1 MDSRTIEAGA
11 DAGHG
16 ISFGEAFRVWLRV
29 ACLSFGGP
37 AGQIAVMHR
46 ILVEE
51 KNWISEGRFLHA
63 LNYCMLL
70 PGPEAQQLATYVG
83 WLMHRT
89 AGGLMAGGLFIL
101 PGIIAIMGLSYV
113 YAAFG
118 NVSFV
123 EALFFGLKAA
133 VLAIVVE
140 AVVRVG
146 KRALKNLIMIA
157 LAAIA
162 FVAIFFFAVPFP
174 VIIIAAGL
182 VGYAGARAGRPEFAP
197 AGHGHGGSTAAIDS
211 MLGEAVPEHVR
222 PNTARAIRVGA
233 LWLALWLIPVVALL
247 LALGQANVFS
257 QIALFFSKMALVTFG
272 GAYAVLAYVAQQAV
286 EHYHWLKPHEMLDG
300 LGMAETTPGPLIMV
314 LQFVG
319 FMAAYR
325 DASGLSPML
334 AATLGGLL
342 ATWVTFTPCFLW
354 IFVGAPYVERL
365 RGNKG
370 LAGALSA
377 ITAAVVGVILNLSIW
392 FALHTL
398 FRETVPVH
406 TFPLN
411 FDMPVLT
418 SVDIPALLLSI
429 AAATAIFRFKLGML
443 TVLAGSCAAGL
454 VLRLV
459 GMI

>member
-1 MDSRTIEAGA
+1 MDATTHEKA

-16 ISFGEAFRVWLRV
+16 VGLAEAFRVWLRV
-29 ACLSFGGP
+29 ASLSFGGP

-46 ILVEE
+46 ILVDE
-51 KNWISEGRFLHA
+51 KHWVSEGRFLHA

-70 PGPEAQQLATYVG
+70 PGPEAQQLATYIG

-89 AGGLMAGGLFIL
+89 IGGLMAGGLFVL
-101 PGIIAIMGLSYV
+101 PGIVAIMGLSYV
-113 YAAFG
+113 YAAYG
-118 NVSFV
+118 NVWYV

-133 VLAIVVE
+133 VLAIVLQ

-146 KRALKNLIMIA
+146 KRALRNRIMMT

-162 FVAIFFFAVPFP
+162 FVGIFFFAVPFP
-174 VIIIAAGL
+174 IIIIAAGAI
-182 VGYAGARAGRPEFAP
+182 GYLGAMSGRPEFAG
-197 AGHGHGGSTAAIDS
+197 AEHGDAKSTAPDS
-211 MLGEAVPEHVR
+211 MLGEEVPDHAR
-222 PNTARAIRVGA
+222 PNGPRALRVGL
-233 LWLALWLIPVVALL
+233 LWLALWLAPVAALL
-247 LALGQANVFS
+247 IALGPANTFS
-257 QIALFFSKMALVTFG
+257 QIALFFSKMAMVTFG

-286 EHYHWLKPHEMLDG
+286 EHYHWLQPREMLDG

-325 DASGLSPML
+325 DPGSLPPML

-354 IFVGAPYVERL
+354 IFVGAPYIETL

-370 LAGALSA
+370 LAGALGA

-398 FRETVPVH
+398 FKETIPVRS
-406 TFPLN
+406 FGLS
-411 FDMPVLT
+411 FDMPVFP
-418 SVDIPALLLSI
+418 SIDVAALVLAV

-443 TVLAGSCAAGL
+443 TVLAGSCIAGVTLRLAGL
-454 VLRLV
+454 
-459 GMI
+459 I